1 MIDVGPERRAG
12 RYAGTVA
19 LASVASMCAAL
30 VVANTSS
37 GRRTPI
43 GANPVGDSPLS
54 RLTEIQ
60 DFHSS
65 PTAQAVAM
73 VLRCAGLVLAI
84 GVGLFLYWLI
94 RRRGAPAGRLLL
106 STVIAGPVL
115 VAAATVFGYFAL
127 KDVVDVFYASG
138 PHTAARASQL
148 IDDANRLKVAGVL
161 DFTTRIV
168 FAVWIAIASYH
179 LMKLGLLTAFLG
191 YFGLGAAL
199 ALVLIPIGD
208 AMYIGWMAS
217 LGFLA
222 WGYWPGG
229 RPEAWS
235 DPAATGKPVPL

>member
-1 MIDVGPERRAG
+1 MIDVERERRLG
-12 RYAGTVA
+12 RYAGAAA
-19 LASVASMCAAL
+19 LAGVTASCAAL
-30 VVANTSS
+30 VIANSAG
-37 GRRTPI
+37 GRRAPI
-43 GANPVGDSPLS
+43 GANAVPDSQLS
-54 RLTEIQ
+54 RLHEIQ

-73 VLRCAGLVLAI
+73 ALRCTGLVLAI

-106 STVIAGPVL
+106 STVVAGPLL
-115 VAAATVFGYFAL
+115 VCAATVFGYFAL

-148 IDDANRLKVAGVL
+148 IDDANALKVAGVL

-168 FAVWIAIASYH
+168 FATWIAIASYH
-179 LMKLGLLTAFLG
+179 LMKLGLLTMFLG
-191 YFGLGAAL
+191 YFGLAAAL

-217 LGFLA
+217 IGFLA

-235 DPAATGKPVPL
+235 DPAATGRPVAI